1 MTGLSSIIKLAPPVV
16 TLDFIS
22 IRVDSSLQDA
32 VQLNKWRSDYNIVL
46 LWIGKA
52 EEKQNLH
59 DEDGDDDIDKLKK
72 QRKTVIVSDVQILD
86 PAIIFVSSLK

>member
-1 MTGLSSIIKLAPPVV
+1 MTGLSSIIKLGPPVV

-22 IRVDSSLQDA
+22 ISVDSSLQDA

-46 LWIGKA
+46 LWIEKA

-59 DEDGDDDIDKLKK
+59 DEDGDDIDKLKK

-86 PAIIFVSSLK
+86 PAIIFVSS